1 MSSLLVQESGKHD
14 ILTEIEIRFSAF
26 NDLIKNYFFER
37 VMIVKEHSKLVEMLN
52 YSKIIHFL
60 FLISRFS
67 RLVWNQQMCISYS
80 RRRKDWWWCYKERF
94 FFEVQHQ
101 TGLLSLLLCCHLF
114 HLPKGLE
121 ELVFMAIHHPSQYP
135 TWYSILSPW
144 PKGFGTRSFSR
155 NLALLV
161 EKGRFNRWLL
171 FEARMLRRR

>member
-1 MSSLLVQESGKHD
+1 
-14 ILTEIEIRFSAF
+14 
-26 NDLIKNYFFER
+26 
-37 VMIVKEHSKLVEMLN
+37 MIVKEHSKLFKMLN
-52 YSKIIHFL
+52 YSRIVHFL

-144 PKGFGTRSFSR
+144 PKGFGTRSFSTKPC
-155 NLALLV
+155 LACWERPFQSLIALRSSHV
-161 EKGRFNRWLL
+161 K
-171 FEARMLRRR
+171 EAITEVYDHLWKMLE